1 MQQSQPSG
9 ALAIGTFAPD
19 TASAIVPLQRPSA
32 AVEACLRAIER
43 VEQLIDQE
51 TLALR
56 GHQLGALADFNHRKS
71 HGLLELT
78 RAIRTL
84 GNAAVSESLQ
94 PRLLSLQAK
103 LRENADA
110 LFLHLRAVQEV
121 SALMTRAIR
130 DGESDGTY
138 SAAIR
143 FSGAKT

>member
-1 MQQSQPSG
+1 MQPSQSSG
-9 ALAIGTFAPD
+9 ALTIGSFAPD
-19 TASAIVPLQRPSA
+19 NADAIVPLQRPSG

-51 TLALR
+51 TFALR
-56 GHQLGALADFNHRKS
+56 QHQLDGLGDFNHRKS

-84 GNAAVSESLQ
+84 GNAATIQALE
-94 PRLLSLQAK
+94 PRMLSLQAK

-110 LFLHLRAVQEV
+110 LSLHLKAVQEV
-121 SALMTRAIR
+121 SALVTRAIR

-143 FSGAKT
+143 FSSVKA

>member
-1 MQQSQPSG
+1 MQQPQTSI
-9 ALAIGTFAPD
+9 ALAIGSV
-19 TASAIVPLQRPSA
+19 ASGNADAIVTLQRPPA
-32 AVEACLRAIER
+32 AVEACIRAIER

-51 TLALR
+51 TFALKA
-56 GHQLGALADFNHRKS
+56 HQVTGLGDFNHRKS

-84 GNAAVSESLQ
+84 GNAAVSQGLQ

-103 LRENADA
+103 LRQNADA
-110 LFLHLRAVQEV
+110 LLLHLRAVQEV
-121 SALMTRAIR
+121 TTLVTRAIR

-143 FSGAKT
+143 FSGDKR